1 MIRTL
6 MRRIVLRRTLQAAA
20 LSILVLFSA
29 VCFGQGGAATGDLH
43 VTVKDPRGNLVA
55 SATVTV
61 RDAAKGLVRSATSDG
76 QGGYS
81 AQLLPPGTYSVTVDA
96 SGFNGILSTGVVIT
110 VGGLVELP
118 VTLSLAT
125 GKEVV
130 EVTSQAELVETSR
143 SSTTDTIG
151 QRRIDNLPING
162 RNYINFTLT
171 DSQVV
176 RDNAPNTGAAPTSG
190 LNMSGQ
196 RARSNLVNVDG
207 ADATDNSTNGVRSTV
222 SQEAVQ
228 EFQIITN
235 SYAAEYGRAA
245 GGVVNIITR
254 SGSNDFHGDVYGYL
268 RDRDFQA
275 VNPFSTVSNP
285 AYTRVQGGVAFG
297 GALKKDKTFYYF
309 AYEITRRHE
318 TGFSSIGQGNFG
330 LSPFDAS
337 AFFGAPAGS
346 VNLQLTPGQISFL
359 GMSSVLNAIGSD
371 PTGPYAQEV
380 GQYLGLVG
388 AASGMAVNGSWPIG
402 LTGGIP
408 GLAGFPTSCTTPGA
422 CFVPSSYQTLD
433 SQIGNFP
440 VFEGTSL
447 YSLRLDH
454 NLGTNH
460 RLTLRAN
467 VSPSTVTGIEVSG
480 EDQPFGQNA
489 FSRTSQQTYRDVAG
503 VFQDTWTIGS
513 NKVNE
518 FRFQYARRG
527 LSYFYNTQ
535 TPGGSDPAINIPGYA
550 YFGREPYSYIQRTE
564 QRYQFTDNFSWT
576 IGRHNTKFG
585 ADFNYLPLKAIF
597 TVNYGGVYDFG
608 PFSAA
613 DLNFTNP
620 AGLPPFP
627 GLSPVQSYGAGLP
640 SDTVQG
646 IGSPSDTFHNLPI
659 GAFWQDSW
667 RVNSNVTLNYGLRYD
682 VEIPPKFTPPQGL
695 ALSAYNQ
702 LGLQKGIQTAKHNF
716 QPRIGVAW
724 DPAGNGKT
732 VIRGSYGI
740 FFDHPLLGLYF
751 LGDASDGSSSGQ
763 LAFAGTSP
771 CTGAGNPGNLN
782 AIPIFQGLIPSATG
796 SSASPCSPV
805 AGATA
810 GAALALLNYSPNQ
823 ELFACNT
830 SGPSCGLATGSQS
843 IFLNQNYLN
852 PATFLPLAFQP
863 FGYPQAKG
871 FVYAYSQQ
879 VNLTLERDL
888 GHGYAL
894 SLAYNFNGG
903 RHLNRPIN
911 ANTVRGDLMVANF
924 EAALADGQ
932 SFASPFTVNGC
943 NPGGT
948 LTSPLPYVDSSLM
961 NFFRPGGL
969 NPSIAF
975 AYTASGDPLH
985 CVAQATAEATAL
997 ASTNSRYNANCSP
1010 LPPFTGCVPFGDMDA
1025 NYSNGSSIYHG
1036 FSANLRKR
1044 FTSHYEFLASYTWSH
1059 SIDDST
1065 DLQSTL
1071 TPQDSYYPEEDRA
1084 TSLFDQRHRFVFSG
1098 VYQSGRLSGS
1108 SFSDAFFSYWTIAPI
1123 LEVSSGRPF
1132 NIITA
1137 GGDNLQI
1144 SSFTSRPNTTVN
1156 PICTAASYTPVA
1168 SKYSPTGMFQEPCIQ
1183 AFVLTGTAPTLLQ
1196 LDGNLG
1202 RNAGIAPWTVFNDM
1216 RIAKRIPFGDRF
1228 STDLIVDM
1236 FNIANKMNVAAVSPL
1251 FTNAGQ
1257 ATAAY
1262 DPRQFQFALKL
1273 NW

>member
-1 MIRTL
+1 MLRTL
-6 MRRIVLRRTLQAAA
+6 RNASVCLLL
-20 LSILVLFSA
+20 LSA
-29 VCFGQGGAATGDLH
+29 MAFGQGGAATGDLH
-43 VTVKDPRGNLVA
+43 VTVKDPKGSVVTN
-55 SATVTV
+55 ATVTV
-61 RDAAKGLVRSATSDG
+61 RDVPKGFERTATSDG

-81 AQLLPPGTYSVTVDA
+81 APLLPPGTYSVTVEA
-96 SGFNGILSTGVVIT
+96 AGFGKIENTGVSIT

-118 VTLSLAT
+118 VNLSVSGGT
-125 GKEVV
+125 EVV
-130 EVTSQAELVETSR
+130 EVTSQGELVETSR

-207 ADATDNSTNGVRSTV
+207 ADATDNSVNGVRSTV

-285 AYTRVQGGVAFG
+285 AYTRVQAGTAFG

-309 AYEITRRHE
+309 SYEVTRRHE

-330 LSPFDAS
+330 LTPFDAS
-337 AFFGAPAGS
+337 AFFGAPPGS
-346 VNLQLTPGQISFL
+346 VNLNLTPGQISFL
-359 GMSSVLNAIGSD
+359 ANPAVGGTAALSPA
-371 PTGPYAQEV
+371 YAAEV

-388 AASGMAVNGSWPIG
+388 AASGMAVNGAWPLG
-402 LTGGIP
+402 LTGGNP
-408 GLAGFPTSCTTPGA
+408 GLAGFPTSCNPTVA
-422 CFVPSSYQTLD
+422 QCFVPASYQTLA
-433 SQIGNFP
+433 SQEGNFP

-447 YSLRLDH
+447 YSLRIDH
-454 NLGTNH
+454 NVNVNN
-460 RLTLRAN
+460 RLMLRAN

-480 EDQPFGQNA
+480 QDQPFGQNA
-489 FSRTSQQTYRDVAG
+489 YSRTSQQTYRDVAG
-503 VFQDTWTIGS
+503 TAQDTWTIG
-513 NKVNE
+513 NTKINE

-527 LSYFYNTQ
+527 LSYFYNTKI
-535 TPGGSDPAINIPGYA
+535 PGGSDPAVNIPGFA
-550 YFGREPYSYIQRTE
+550 YFGREPYSFIQRVE

-585 ADFNYLPLKAIF
+585 ADFNYLPLTATF

-608 PFSAA
+608 TFSASS
-613 DLNFTNP
+613 LGFVNP
-620 AGLPPFP
+620 IPGTLPDFP
-627 GLSPVQSYGAGLP
+627 VLSAVQAYGAGLP
-640 SDTVQG
+640 GDFIQG
-646 IGSPSDTFHNLPI
+646 IGSPTDSFKNIPI
-659 GAFWQDSW
+659 GVFWQDSW
-667 RVNSNVTLNYGLRYD
+667 RVSPTVTLNYGVRYD
-682 VEIPPKFTPPQGL
+682 VELPPTFAAPQGL
-695 ALSAYNQ
+695 ALPAYNL
-702 LGLQKGIQTAKHNF
+702 LGVQKGIKTDKNNI
-716 QPRIGVAW
+716 QPRLGLAW

-732 VIRGSYGI
+732 VVRASYGM
-740 FFDHPLLGLYF
+740 FYDHPLLGLYF
-751 LGDASDGSSSGQ
+751 LGQASDGSSSGQ
-763 LAFAGTSP
+763 LAFAGTGL

-782 AIPIFQGLIPSATG
+782 AIPIFQGLQNQPACAPSPYPQANTNLG
-796 SSASPCSPV
+796 Y
-805 AGATA
+805 
-810 GAALALLNYSPNQ
+810 LPNQ
-823 ELFACNT
+823 QQF
-830 SGPSCGLATGSQS
+830 QS
-843 IFLNQNYLN
+843 LNFPQSVFLNQSYLN
-852 PATFLPLAFQP
+852 VTSSNPTFLPLGFQP
-863 FGYPQAKG
+863 FGYPQSKN

-879 VNLTLERDL
+879 ANLTVERDL
-888 GHGYAL
+888 GDGFAL
-894 SLAYNFNGG
+894 SVAYNFNGG

-911 ANTVRGDLMVANF
+911 ANTIRGDLMVSNF
-924 EAALADGQ
+924 EGAYYDAVASGQ
-932 SFASPFTVNGC
+932 PTPASPFTVTGC

-948 LTSPLPYVDSSLM
+948 ATSPLPYVDASLM

-969 NPSIAF
+969 NPSIAG
-975 AYTASGDPLH
+975 AYAAVGDPLG
-985 CVAQATAEATAL
+985 CIAQAQAL
-997 ASTNSRYNANCSP
+997 IHTLPGFNANCSP
-1010 LPPFTGCVPFGDMDA
+1010 VPPFTGCVPFGDMDA

-1036 FSANLRKR
+1036 LTANLRKR

-1059 SIDDST
+1059 AIDDST

-1071 TPQDSYYPEEDRA
+1071 TPQDSYYPGFDRSS
-1084 TSLFDQRHRFVFSG
+1084 SLFDQRQRFVFSG
-1098 VYQSGRLSGS
+1098 VYQSGKVMGHGFAGNIL
-1108 SFSDAFFSYWTIAPI
+1108 SYWTFAPI
-1123 LEVSSGRPF
+1123 VEVSSGRPF
-1132 NIITA
+1132 NIIT
-1137 GGDNLQI
+1137 GGDDNLQL
-1144 SSFTSRPNTTVN
+1144 SSLTGRPNTTVN
-1156 PICTAASYTPVA
+1156 PICTAAGYAPVS
-1168 SKYSPTGMFQEPCIQ
+1168 SKFSRTAQFQEPCIQ
-1183 AFVLTGTAPTLLQ
+1183 AFIATGTAPTLLQ

-1202 RNAGIAPWTVFNDM
+1202 RNSGLTPWTVFNDL
-1216 RIAKRIPFGDRF
+1216 RVSKRIYFGERF
-1228 STDLIVDM
+1228 NMDLIADI

-1262 DPRQFQFALKL
+1262 DPRQFQFAMKL